1 MLLTFLKLYFY
12 ESFLQRG
19 NWKFPTWI
27 QKHLDTLQ
35 TVTYMAK
42 NYIYVFVS
50 VKTKAITFLHC
61 FLLLKDVLMT
71 KTKQINIIKTDFTHL
86 TKATLLT

>member
-19 NWKFPTWI
+19 NLKFPTWI

-42 NYIYVFVS
+42 NYIIYV
-50 VKTKAITFLHC
+50 L
-61 FLLLKDVLMT
+61 
-71 KTKQINIIKTDFTHL
+71 
-86 TKATLLT
+86 